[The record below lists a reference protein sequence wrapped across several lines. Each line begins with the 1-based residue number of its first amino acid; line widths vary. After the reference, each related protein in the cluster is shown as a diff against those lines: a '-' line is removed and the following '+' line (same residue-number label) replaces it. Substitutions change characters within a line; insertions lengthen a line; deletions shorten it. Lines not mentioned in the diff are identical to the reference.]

1 MGKRE
6 ETDNLA
12 MEVYS
17 LTLQNMRKTEIAKYL
32 GIDRKQVYRLI
43 NRYKAILRWL
53 ADHIDGALHLGE
65 TLVGLKQLYRDAIE
79 NVGKSEPGSAVA
91 VGWARI
97 ALEAL
102 KEMKKL
108 LQECGAVFKMPEA
121 IEDGIPFDDPVIR
134 KKYLALRAEARVRA
148 VAAGVEQKRLE
159 DKGK

>member
-17 LTLQNMRKTEIAKYL
+17 LTLQKMGKTEIARYL
-32 GIDRKQVYRLI
+32 GIDRKQVYRLVK
-43 NRYKAILRWL
+43 RYEAILRWL

-65 TLVGLKQLYRDAIE
+65 TLVGLKQLYRDALE
-79 NVGKSEPGSAVA
+79 NVGKADPGSAVA

-121 IEDGIPFDDPVIR
+121 IEDGISFDKPEIR
-134 KKYLALRAEARVRA
+134 EKYMLLRIEAK
-148 VAAGVEQKRLE
+148 AGGG
-159 DKGK
+159 GKEEAGDE